1 MTQLIR
7 LLRVIIASLFRD
19 RLGPFDCSALAFRVM
34 PADIDINLHMNNARY
49 LAMMDLG
56 RWDFI
61 LRSGLWRHV
70 LKEKLQ
76 PVIGGAIVR
85 FRRPLPPFRRFVLKT
100 RQITW
105 DDRWLYLEQTIES
118 DGMLICSAQVRAA
131 FLRGSATVPPARI
144 AELVGAGRTPP
155 SAPTWV
161 QTWRDFDAGL
171 DHQPSLVATG
181 EVSCAH

>member
-1 MTQLIR
+1 MTQMIR
-7 LLRVIIASLFRD
+7 LLRVIVAAIFGG
-19 RLGPFDCSALAFRVM
+19 RLGPFDESALAFRVM

-70 LKEKLQ
+70 LRDRLQ
-76 PVIGGAIVR
+76 PVIGGAVVR
-85 FRRPLPPFRRFVLKT
+85 FRRPLRPFHPFVLKT
-100 RQITW
+100 RQVTW

-118 DGMLICSAQVRAA
+118 DGLLICSAQVRAA
-131 FLRGSATVPPARI
+131 FLHEGVAVPPARV
-144 AELVGAGRTPP
+144 AGLAGAGRTPP
-155 SAPTWV
+155 LPPAWV

-171 DHQPSLVATG
+171 DHQPALAAAG

>member
-7 LLRVIIASLFRD
+7 LLRVVIASLFCD
-19 RLGPFDCSALAFRVM
+19 RLGPFDCSVLAFRVM

-70 LKEKLQ
+70 LKDKLQ
-76 PVIGGAIVR
+76 PVIGGAVVR
-85 FRRPLPPFRRFVLKT
+85 FRRPLRPFQPFVLRS

-105 DDRWLYLEQTIES
+105 DDRWLYLEQEIES
-118 DGMLICSAQVRAA
+118 GGRLICTAQVRAA
-131 FLRGSATVPPARI
+131 FLHGNVTVPPSVVAG
-144 AELVGAGRTPP
+144 LVGAGLTAPP
-155 SAPTWV
+155 APAWV
-161 QTWRDFDAGL
+161 QSWRDFDAGL
-171 DHQPSLVATG
+171 EQRPPLAAAG